1 MQLAEILLKTMQEL
15 GKPDANG
22 DIQLWRELE
31 NDDYK
36 IFVIDKRVLAQ
47 LDKVKDVQL
56 QFLYKNEEKTKW
68 PING

>member
-15 GKPDANG
+15 GKPDDNG

-56 QFLYKNEEKTKW
+56 QFTYKDEEKQ
-68 PING
+68 NGQ